1 MLKILKSLLDDDASR
16 ALPGHERRHLQVA
29 VASLLHEASRVDLRE
44 DGVEHAA
51 AQAALGDLFGLEAEA
66 AAAVLAEGREKSR
79 QMTSYFGPVAVVKRD
94 MGQPERVR
102 LIEHLWRIAYADG
115 PLDPYEDHYVRKIG
129 HLLYVT
135 NTDIVLA
142 RNHARERK

>member
-1 MLKILKSLLDDDASR
+1 MLKTLKSLLDDGVSR
-16 ALPGHERRHLQVA
+16 SLPGHERRHLQVA

-44 DGVEHAA
+44 DGAEHAA
-51 AQAALGDLFGLEAEA
+51 AQAGLSDLFGLSPEA
-66 AAAVLAEGREKSR
+66 AAAMLAEGREKAR

-102 LIEHLWRIAYADG
+102 LIEHLWRIAWADG

-142 RNHARERK
+142 RNRARERK